1 MGVPMFMP
9 MFMFQCLCYVF
20 HNQPK
25 IDTRDSMYDPIKD
38 GMEKSIGPV
47 IYTEAKP
54 PQDLKSFVHSYWQI
68 KTETPLDEDFT
79 LHAIPDACTNILF
92 NQKSADIA
100 GITGLKTSY
109 AELNLGKD
117 FNYAG
122 IQFFPGVW
130 QGNRNETKDS
140 FVGSKYLGELPLI
153 GVNGKTA
160 NLSFADK
167 LPIFTDLVSTLIE
180 QKIVV
185 QNKIVQKILCNL
197 DRVQSVSEMAEI
209 VHLSPRQLQRTLKEA
224 TGFSPHDFLKVM
236 RLQRSLKEHNVNLY
250 SDQSHFI
257 RSFRKITG
265 YSPTSY
271 FRKYDV

>member
-1 MGVPMFMP
+1 
-9 MFMFQCLCYVF
+9 
-20 HNQPK
+20 
-25 IDTRDSMYDPIKD
+25 MYDPIKD

-47 IYTEAKP
+47 IYNEAKP
-54 PQDLKSFVHSYWQI
+54 PQDLKSIVHSYWQI

-79 LHAIPDACTNILF
+79 LHAIPDACINILF

-100 GITGLKTSY
+100 GITGLKTAY
-109 AELNLGKD
+109 TELNLGKD

-160 NLSFADK
+160 DLSFADK
-167 LPIFTDLVSTLIE
+167 LPIFSDLVSTLVE
-180 QKIVV
+180 QKIVE
-185 QNKIVQKILCNL
+185 QNEIVQKILSNL
-197 DRVQSVSEMAEI
+197 DRVHSVSEMAEI

-236 RLQRSLKEHNVNLY
+236 RLQQSLKEHNVDLY

-257 RSFRKITG
+257 RSFKKITG

>member
-1 MGVPMFMP
+1 
-9 MFMFQCLCYVF
+9 
-20 HNQPK
+20 
-25 IDTRDSMYDPIKD
+25 
-38 GMEKSIGPV
+38 MEKSIGPV

-54 PQDLKSFVHSYWQI
+54 PQDLKSLVHSYWQI
-68 KTETPLDEDFT
+68 KTEAPLDEDFT
-79 LHAIPDACTNILF
+79 LHAIPDACINILF

-100 GITGLKTSY
+100 GITGLKISY
-109 AELNLGKD
+109 AELNLGKN

-167 LPIFTDLVSTLIE
+167 LPIFTDLVSILVE

-185 QNKIVQKILCNL
+185 QNKIVQKILSNL
-197 DRVQSVSEMAEI
+197 DRVQSVSEMAEM

-257 RSFRKITG
+257 RSFKKITG

>member
-1 MGVPMFMP
+1 
-9 MFMFQCLCYVF
+9 
-20 HNQPK
+20 
-25 IDTRDSMYDPIKD
+25 MYDPIKD

-47 IYTEAKP
+47 IYNEAKP
-54 PQDLKSFVHSYWQI
+54 PQGLQGIVHSYWQI

-79 LHAIPDACTNILF
+79 LHAIPDACINILF
-92 NQKSADIA
+92 NQNSADIA
-100 GITGLKTSY
+100 GITGLKTTY
-109 AELNLGKD
+109 AELNLGKS

-130 QGNRNETKDS
+130 QGNRNETKDG

-153 GVNGKTA
+153 DVNGKTA
-160 NLSFADK
+160 ALSFADK
-167 LPIFTDLVSTLIE
+167 LSVFSGLVSTLVE

-185 QNKIVQKILCNL
+185 QNKIVEKILLNL
-197 DRVQSVSEMAEI
+197 DRVHSVTDMADV
-209 VHLSPRQLQRTLKEA
+209 VHLSPRQLQRTLKES

-236 RLQRSLKEHNVNLY
+236 RLQQSLKEHNVDLY

-257 RSFRKITG
+257 RSFKKITG